1 MTPPTLTLPQI
12 SEYIKSMK
20 RRQTNPRGGGGGGLA
35 AASAATTTLVYF
47 SLFVSLFALFL
58 IGFLFTTYSP
68 LVILGGNSASPP
80 ATLDVQQEIPCMTDR
95 PQTLENPYVPPVK
108 KTDVYLPPIQTRL
121 PPISLNL
128 PRAPCVINDYSQMGI
143 LVRQG
148 TDMILPLM
156 GRKLYGRRDKFQYY
170 TISNTGNVNTKLPV
184 RFKGQ
189 NGMSEYGCDEIFSRD
204 MVYVEGYKDVFEAT
218 IYENNSYVYD
228 SLVV

>member
-1 MTPPTLTLPQI
+1 
-12 SEYIKSMK
+12 MK
-20 RRQTNPRGGGGGGLA
+20 RRQTNPRGSPSSSATA
-35 AASAATTTLVYF
+35 ATATTTTLVYF

-58 IGFLFTTYSP
+58 MGFLFTAYSP
-68 LVILGGNSASPP
+68 VVILGGNS

-108 KTDVYLPPIQTRL
+108 KTDDYLPPIQTRV
-121 PPISLNL
+121 PPISLNI

-204 MVYVEGYKDVFEAT
+204 MVYVEGYKDIFEAT
-218 IYENNSYVYD
+218 IYENNSYVYN